1 MRHGP
6 TARKALI
13 GAVLFAA
20 ALVPPAPASGG
31 DGNGGPRGDDKP
43 SRVLIIMLD
52 QARPDTIERYDM
64 DNVKQLMRDGA
75 SFPNALVGHMAAET
89 VISHNVI
96 TSSQFPK
103 HMGWSN
109 EVHRDVD
116 GVLGSPGD
124 YYVTSSM
131 SCSQFT
137 ALIEHGGYKKL
148 PDYLDDRFGSTSK
161 FVSIAQKRTAVCPAG
176 PTGSVADGDGTD
188 PEDIIF
194 QIRGSGG
201 AACDPAYAASGWREP
216 EYANGTPPAY
226 LGLFPCS
233 RWSTWQGSPAY
244 GTGTILPGRIYPLEG
259 DRFVPGRHPL
269 HVGGDNWSADAAIR
283 VIESEPVTGNAPTW
297 RGMLVSLGGI
307 DKLGHMWGPEDEGE
321 PGALPGSDAE
331 MRHLPFIAKNADVQ
345 VGRIVDALEA
355 RGLLDETLIVIT
367 ADHAAQTGRP
377 FHGVF
382 EGVPAP
388 DGINCST
395 GGLRSDCNWYFGRDA
410 DETYLDPSPAI
421 AGFRDALTP
430 PGGVTNLRFSYQDGH
445 VAAWLNDNS
454 RTMKRQAADA
464 ALDLPGVIASYYLD
478 DDEDDY
484 RLFGTNRMSRSE
496 RNWFRRH
503 GDRLVDTMAAPYGPD
518 VTALL
523 ETDVTYGVMGD
534 HGGHTRLIQNIPMI
548 FHGPG
553 VGSKDSGKEI
563 RLVDV
568 MPTILE
574 TMGIRYDKHDI
585 DGKAV
590 RLSRR
595 GRH

>member
-1 MRHGP
+1 MWLRS
-6 TARKALI
+6 AL
-13 GAVLFAA
+13 AVLFGSLLLGAVTVPAA
-20 ALVPPAPASGG
+20 A
-31 DGNGGPRGDDKP
+31 DGRHRDKSSHRDKP

-64 DNVKQLMRDGA
+64 DNVKELMREGT

-103 HMGWSN
+103 NMGWSN

-116 GVLGSPGD
+116 GVLGVPGD

-131 SCSQFT
+131 SCDQFK

-148 PDYLDDRFGSTSK
+148 PDYLDDRFGSASK

-176 PTGSVADGDGTD
+176 PTSSVADGNPTD

-194 QIRGSGG
+194 QSRGSGG
-201 AACDPAYAASGWREP
+201 AACDPAYALSGWREP
-216 EYANGTPPAY
+216 EYANGGASAAPPY
-226 LGLFPCS
+226 FGLFPCS
-233 RWSTWQGSPAY
+233 RWSTWQAAGAY
-244 GTGTILPGRIYPLEG
+244 GTGSILPGRIYPLDG

-269 HVGGDNWSADAAIR
+269 HVGGDNWSADAAIT
-283 VIESEPVTGNAPTW
+283 VIENDAAW

-307 DKLGHMWGPEDEGE
+307 DKLGHMWGPEDDGRENGQ
-321 PGALPGSDAE
+321 PAPPGSDQE
-331 MRHLPFIAKNADVQ
+331 MRHLPFIAKNADAQ
-345 VGRIVDALEA
+345 VGRIVDALDD

-367 ADHAAQTGRP
+367 ADHAAQTGRD

-382 EGVPAP
+382 EGFPPPNGNGCDPA
-388 DGINCST
+388 T
-395 GGLRSDCNWYFGRDA
+395 GSIGLRSDCNWYFGRDA
-410 DETYLDPSPAI
+410 DEAYLDPSPAI

-445 VAAWLNDNS
+445 IAAWLNDNS
-454 RTMKRQAADA
+454 RSMKRQAADA

-478 DDEDDY
+478 DDQDDY
-484 RLFGTNRMSRSE
+484 RLFGTNRMDRSE
-496 RNWFRRH
+496 RKWFERH
-503 GDRLVDTMAAPYGPD
+503 GGRLVDTMAAPYGPD

-534 HGGHTRLIQNIPMI
+534 HGGHNRLIQNIPMI

-574 TMGIRYDKHDI
+574 TMGIRYDDDDI
-585 DGKAV
+585 DGEAV
-590 RLSRR
+590 KLPKR
-595 GRH
+595 

>member
-1 MRHGP
+1 MWRRS
-6 TARKALI
+6 ALAVLI
-13 GAVLFAA
+13 GSMLLGAVTVPAA
-20 ALVPPAPASGG
+20 ADG
-31 DGNGGPRGDDKP
+31 DRDRSSHRGKP

-64 DNVKQLMRDGA
+64 DNVKELMRRGT

-103 HMGWSN
+103 NMGWSN

-116 GVLGSPGD
+116 GVLGTPGD
-124 YYVTSSM
+124 YYVTSSLT
-131 SCSQFT
+131 CDQFK
-137 ALIEHGGYKKL
+137 ALIERGGYKKL
-148 PDYLDDRFGSTSK
+148 PDYLDDRFGPASK

-176 PTGSVADGDGTD
+176 PTSSVADGNPTD

-216 EYANGTPPAY
+216 EYANGGFSAAPLY
-226 LGLFPCS
+226 LNLFPCS

-259 DRFVPGRHPL
+259 DRFVPGRHDV

-283 VIESEPVTGNAPTW
+283 VIEADPAW

-331 MRHLPFIAKNADVQ
+331 MRHLPFVAKNADLQ
-345 VGRIVDALEA
+345 VGRIVHALKA
-355 RGLLDETLIVIT
+355 KHLLDDTLIVIT
-367 ADHAAQTGRP
+367 ADHAAQTGRE

-382 EGVPAP
+382 EGFPP
-388 DGINCST
+388 PNGIGCST

-430 PGGVTNLRFSYQDGH
+430 PGGVTNLDFSYQDGH
-445 VAAWLNDNS
+445 VAAWLDDTS
-454 RTMKRQAADA
+454 RAKKLQAADA
-464 ALDLPGVIASYYLD
+464 ALDLPGVIASYWLD
-478 DDEDDY
+478 DDQDDY
-484 RLFGTNRMSRSE
+484 RLFGTNRMSRTE
-496 RNWFRRH
+496 RKWFERH
-503 GDRLVDTMAAPYGPD
+503 GGELVDTMAAPYGPD

-534 HGGHTRLIQNIPMI
+534 HGGHNRLIQNIPMI
-548 FHGPG
+548 FSGPG

-574 TMGIRYDKHDI
+574 TMGIRYDKRDI
-585 DGKAV
+585 DGRAV
-590 RLSRR
+590 RLSGGDRD
-595 GRH
+595 